1 MARRS
6 LFSQMAS
13 LGEDALGRLAQN
25 PTTSRMMQ
33 SAVEL
38 KERVDDLAR
47 RVRGLE
53 EMEQRLERLEQR
65 MLRRV
70 AANLLEPGAKLDG
83 LTVAVAPAASE
94 TAATSTKSS
103 GA

>member
-25 PTTSRMMQ
+25 PTTNRMVQ

-38 KERVDDLAR
+38 KDRVDELAR
-47 RVRGLE
+47 QVRG
-53 EMEQRLERLEQR
+53 LERLEQR
-65 MLRRV
+65 LARV
-70 AANLLEPGAKLDG
+70 EERVDALEQPGATPTEPPTG
-83 LTVAVAPAASE
+83 TA
-94 TAATSTKSS
+94 TAATTTKAS
-103 GA
+103 GS

>member
-1 MARRS
+1 MGTRMARRS

-13 LGEDALGRLAQN
+13 LGEEALGRLAQN

-65 MLRRV
+65 VDRV
-70 AANLLEPGAKLDG
+70 EGG
-83 LTVAVAPAASE
+83 GEIAPAPSE

>member
-25 PTTSRMMQ
+25 PRTNRMVQ
-33 SAVEL
+33 SALEL
-38 KERVDDLAR
+38 KDRVDDLAR

-53 EMEQRLERLEQR
+53 AMEQRLERVEQR
-65 MLRRV
+65 
-70 AANLLEPGAKLDG
+70 LDKIEG
-83 LTVAVAPAASE
+83 GGTIPE
-94 TAATSTKSS
+94 AATSDSAATTTKSS

>member
-6 LFSQMAS
+6 IISQMAS

-25 PTTSRMMQ
+25 PTTGRMMQ

-53 EMEQRLERLEQR
+53 ELEQRVEGLEQRLGRLEGGGQS
-65 MLRRV
+65 
-70 AANLLEPGAKLDG
+70 EP
-83 LTVAVAPAASE
+83 APTE
-94 TAATSTKSS
+94 TAATTTKSS

>member
-6 LFSQMAS
+6 ILSQMAS
-13 LGEDALGRLAQN
+13 FGEDALGRLAQN

-53 EMEQRLERLEQR
+53 ELEQRVEALEQRL
-65 MLRRV
+65 
-70 AANLLEPGAKLDG
+70 DG
-83 LTVAVAPAASE
+83 LEGGGDTEPEPAPAE
-94 TAATSTKSS
+94 TAATTTKSS

>member
-6 LFSQMAS
+6 IISQMAS

-53 EMEQRLERLEQR
+53 ELEQRVEGLEQRLDR
-65 MLRRV
+65 
-70 AANLLEPGAKLDG
+70 LDG
-83 LTVAVAPAASE
+83 GGEVDPAPAE
-94 TAATSTKSS
+94 TAATTTKSS

>member
-6 LFSQMAS
+6 LLSQMAS

-38 KERVDDLAR
+38 KERVDDLTR

-53 EMEQRLERLEQR
+53 QLEQRVERLEQR
-65 MLRRV
+65 LGR
-70 AANLLEPGAKLDG
+70 LEGSGD
-83 LTVAVAPAASE
+83 VAPAPLE
-94 TAATSTKSS
+94 TTATTTKSS